1 MRAKDFLI
9 DGLMRPTT
17 YKGWTYKTYDEDY
30 DDVIKISHVA
40 KKGDKEVS
48 VDWSPYNEMTSKDF
62 ALWIDLGMPTRD
74 DVGSVGPLTHDDLMT
89 LANTKQGTHKL
100 LQKEEKID
108 EILPALGA
116 VAGRAIA
123 GRAGGGALSKAIGGA
138 IGSNVGSEL
147 EKKFNEDDD
156 RPPATRDYMTKVIA
170 GKIKPG
176 LDPDGPE
183 FEDQAYLYHTS
194 ELGRRDLMAQGGN
207 WKAYYD
213 AIKWHYKNANESV
226 EEVKDPAKYLSKKLS
241 DIETQKKFAKGEI
254 RIPTPQERRAEI
266 EKRKKEQELDETK
279 KDACYHKVK
288 SRYKVWPS
296 AYASGALVQCRKKGA
311 ANWGNKSKK

>member
-40 KKGDKEVS
+40 KKGNKEVS

-74 DVGSVGPLTHDDLMT
+74 DVGSVGPLTHDDLMK

-100 LQKEEKID
+100 LQKEEKI
-108 EILPALGA
+108 E
-116 VAGRAIA
+116 
-123 GRAGGGALSKAIGGA
+123 
-138 IGSNVGSEL
+138 E
-147 EKKFNEDDD
+147 DD

-183 FEDQAYLYHTS
+183 FEEEAYLYHTS

-226 EEVKDPAKYLSKKLS
+226 EEVKNPAKYLSKKLS

-266 EKRKKEQELDETK
+266 EKRRKEKELDETK

>member
-1 MRAKDFLI
+1 MRAKDFLT

-100 LQKEEKID
+100 LQKED
-108 EILPALGA
+108 
-116 VAGRAIA
+116 
-123 GRAGGGALSKAIGGA
+123 S
-138 IGSNVGSEL
+138 
-147 EKKFNEDDD
+147 
-156 RPPATRDYMTKVIA
+156 
-170 GKIKPG
+170 
-176 LDPDGPE
+176 
-183 FEDQAYLYHTS
+183 
-194 ELGRRDLMAQGGN
+194 
-207 WKAYYD
+207 
-213 AIKWHYKNANESV
+213 SV

-266 EKRKKEQELDETK
+266 EKRKKEQELGEETK

-311 ANWGNKSKK
+311 KNWGNKSK